1 MTGSRDPSSTD
12 PAQAG
17 YDPRVD
23 AWPKVADETL
33 EWRPT
38 LTTGSLAE
46 LVAGSYAAAVPPMIA
61 SLRPMLGADITEMS
75 REASFEIARFDS
87 ELGREIG
94 PFASILLRSESA
106 SSSQI
111 EHLTASAKNVLMAE
125 AGDVSR
131 RNATEIASNTAAMNA
146 AVSMAGNITDTTILA
161 MHRALLQQ
169 QHPEWAG
176 RWRDQP
182 VWIGGRASSP
192 HGASFVPPGHERI
205 PALIDDLTTF
215 ARRTDID
222 PLVKAL
228 LAHAQFETIHPFPDG
243 NGRTGRA
250 LIHSMLRHDKL
261 TRSVTV
267 PVSAGLLSDTDRY
280 FQSLTDYRDGNPSSI
295 VELGAHATMRAVNNG
310 RQLAHEMDATR
321 ADWAGRLQGVRRDAT
336 AWRLV
341 ETLVEHPVTD
351 ATRIAEQLGI
361 SAVAARTAI
370 SQLVDVGIL
379 RQANAGLRFR
389 KWIATDVADA
399 LDRFAE
405 RAGRRDATRPQGR

>member
-1 MTGSRDPSSTD
+1 MQRSSDPGPSDQQLTASSPGVGT
-12 PAQAG
+12 
-17 YDPRVD
+17 
-23 AWPKVADETL
+23 WPKVEYETL
-33 EWRPT
+33 EWQPS
-38 LTTGSLAE
+38 LTTGRLAE

-61 SLRPMLGADITEMS
+61 SLTPQLGNDIVEMG

-87 ELGREIG
+87 ELGAEIG

-146 AVSMAGNITDTTILA
+146 AVSMATDITDASILA
-161 MHRALLQQ
+161 MHHALLHQQ
-169 QHPEWAG
+169 QPEWAG

-182 VWIGGRASSP
+182 VWIGGRATSP
-192 HGASFVPPGHERI
+192 HGASFVPPEHSRI
-205 PALIDDLTTF
+205 PALISDLTTF
-215 ARRTDID
+215 ARRTDIE

-250 LIHSMLRHDKL
+250 LIHSMLRHDNL

-267 PVSAGLLSDTDRY
+267 PVSAGLLSETDRY
-280 FQSLTDYRDGNPSSI
+280 FQSLTDYREGDPSSI
-295 VELGAHATMRAVNNG
+295 VELGAYATLRAVTNG
-310 RQLAHEMDATR
+310 RQLAQEMAAAR
-321 ADWAGRLQGVRRDAT
+321 ADWAARLHGVRRDAT
-336 AWRLV
+336 AWKLV
-341 ETLVEHPVTD
+341 ETLIEHPVTD
-351 ATRIAEQLGI
+351 ANTIAEHFGV
-361 SAVAARTAI
+361 STVAARTAI
-370 SQLVDVGIL
+370 TQLVDVGIL

-405 RAGRRDATRPQGR
+405 RAGRRTSTRP

>member
-1 MTGSRDPSSTD
+1 MNGNSAPGPLDRQPTASRPGVSGW
-12 PAQAG
+12 PA
-17 YDPRVD
+17 
-23 AWPKVADETL
+23 VAYETL
-33 EWRPT
+33 DWQPS
-38 LTTGSLAE
+38 LATGRLAE

-61 SLRPMLGADITEMS
+61 TVTPQLASDIVELS
-75 REASFEIARFDS
+75 RKASFEIARFDS
-87 ELGREIG
+87 ELGAEIG

-146 AVSMAGNITDTTILA
+146 AVSMATDITDATILA
-161 MHRALLQQ
+161 MHHALLHH

-182 VWIGGRASSP
+182 VWIGGRATSP
-192 HGASFVPPGHERI
+192 HGASFVPPEHSRV
-205 PALIDDLTTF
+205 PALISDLTTF

-250 LIHSMLRHDKL
+250 LIHSMLRHDNL

-267 PVSAGLLSDTDRY
+267 PVSAGLLSETDRY
-280 FQSLTDYRDGNPSSI
+280 FQSLTDYREGDPSSI
-295 VELGAHATMRAVNNG
+295 VELGVHATLRAVTNG
-310 RQLAHEMDATR
+310 RQLAQEMDAARAEWATR
-321 ADWAGRLQGVRRDAT
+321 LHGVRRDAT
-336 AWRLV
+336 AWRLLD
-341 ETLVEHPVTD
+341 TLIEHPVTD
-351 ATRIAEQLGI
+351 AHTIAEFLGI
-361 SAVAARTAI
+361 STVAARTAI
-370 SQLVDVGIL
+370 AQLVDRGIV

-389 KWIATDVADA
+389 KWIAPDVAAA

-405 RAGRRDATRPQGR
+405 RAGRRTSTLP

>member
-1 MTGSRDPSSTD
+1 MNGNSAPGPPDQQPTASLPGV
-12 PAQAG
+12 G
-17 YDPRVD
+17 G
-23 AWPKVADETL
+23 WPPVAYETL
-33 EWRPT
+33 EWRPS
-38 LTTGSLAE
+38 LTTGRLAE

-61 SLRPMLGADITEMS
+61 TLTLQLGSDIVEMS

-87 ELGREIG
+87 ELGAEIG

-146 AVSMAGNITDTTILA
+146 AVSMATDITDAAILA
-161 MHRALLQQ
+161 MHHALLHQQ
-169 QHPEWAG
+169 RPEWAG

-182 VWIGGRASSP
+182 VWIGGRATSP
-192 HGASFVPPGHERI
+192 HGASFVPPEYSRI
-205 PALIDDLTTF
+205 PALISDLTTF
-215 ARRTDID
+215 ARRSDID

-250 LIHSMLRHDKL
+250 LIHSMLRHDNL
-261 TRSVTV
+261 TRTVTV
-267 PVSAGLLSDTDRY
+267 PVSAGLLSETDRY
-280 FQSLTDYRDGNPSSI
+280 FQSLTDYREGDPSSI
-295 VELGAHATMRAVNNG
+295 VELGAYATLRAVTNG
-310 RQLAHEMDATR
+310 RQLAQEMNAART
-321 ADWAGRLQGVRRDAT
+321 DWAARLQGVRRDAT
-336 AWRLV
+336 AWRLLD
-341 ETLVEHPVTD
+341 TLIEHPVTD
-351 ATRIAEQLGI
+351 ANTIAAHLSI
-361 SAVAARTAI
+361 STVAARTAI
-370 SQLVDVGIL
+370 AQLVDLGIM

-405 RAGRRDATRPQGR
+405 RAGRRTSTRP

>member
-1 MTGSRDPSSTD
+1 MSSSSDPELPNQQLAASL
-12 PAQAG
+12 
-17 YDPRVD
+17 PRVGG
-23 AWPKVADETL
+23 WPNVAYETL
-33 EWRPT
+33 DWQPS
-38 LTTGSLAE
+38 LTIGRLSE

-61 SLRPMLGADITEMS
+61 TLTPQLGSDIVEMS

-87 ELGREIG
+87 ELGAEIG

-146 AVSMAGNITDTTILA
+146 AVLMATDITDASILA
-161 MHRALLQQ
+161 MHHALLHQ
-169 QHPEWAG
+169 QHPECAG

-182 VWIGGRASSP
+182 VWIGGRATSP
-192 HGASFVPPGHERI
+192 HGASFVPPDHTRI
-205 PALIDDLTTF
+205 PALITDLTTF

-222 PLVKAL
+222 PLIKAL

-250 LIHSMLRHDKL
+250 LIHSMLRHDNL
-261 TRSVTV
+261 TRTVTV
-267 PVSAGLLSDTDRY
+267 PVSAGLLSETDRY
-280 FQSLTDYRDGNPSSI
+280 FQSLTDYREGDPSSI
-295 VELGAHATMRAVNNG
+295 VELGAYATLRAVTNG
-310 RQLAHEMDATR
+310 RQLAQEVDAAR
-321 ADWAGRLQGVRRDAT
+321 ADWVTRLHGVRRDAT

-341 ETLVEHPVTD
+341 DTLIDHPVTD
-351 ATRIAEQLGI
+351 ANTIAGHLGI
-361 SAVAARTAI
+361 STVAARNAI
-370 SQLVDVGIL
+370 AQLVEMGIL

-405 RAGRRDATRPQGR
+405 RAGRRTSSRP

>member
-1 MTGSRDPSSTD
+1 MSGSSDPGPPDHQPTA
-12 PAQAG
+12 PPPG
-17 YDPRVD
+17 VG
-23 AWPKVADETL
+23 AWPKVAFETL
-33 EWRPT
+33 EWQPS
-38 LTTGSLAE
+38 LTTGRLAE
-46 LVAGSYAAAVPPMIA
+46 LVAGSYAAAVPPIIA
-61 SLRPMLGADITEMS
+61 TLTPQLGNDIVEMS

-87 ELGREIG
+87 ELGAEIG
-94 PFASILLRSESA
+94 PLASILLRSEAA

-146 AVSMAGNITDTTILA
+146 AVSMATDITDATILA
-161 MHRALLQQ
+161 MHHALLHQ

-192 HGASFVPPGHERI
+192 HGASFVPPEHSRI
-205 PALIDDLTTF
+205 PALISDLTTF

-228 LAHAQFETIHPFPDG
+228 LAHAQFEAIHPFPDG

-250 LIHSMLRHDKL
+250 LIHSMLRHDNL
-261 TRSVTV
+261 TRTVTV
-267 PVSAGLLSDTDRY
+267 PVSAGLLSETERY
-280 FQSLTDYRDGNPSSI
+280 FQSLTDYRDGDPSSI
-295 VELGAHATMRAVNNG
+295 VELGAYATLRAVTNG
-310 RQLAHEMDATR
+310 RQLAQEMDAAR
-321 ADWAGRLQGVRRDAT
+321 ADWATRLQGVRRDAT

-341 ETLVEHPVTD
+341 ETLIEHPVTD
-351 ATRIAEQLGI
+351 ANTIAQHLGI
-361 SAVAARTAI
+361 STVAARTAI
-370 SQLVDVGIL
+370 AQLVEMGIL

-405 RAGRRDATRPQGR
+405 RAGRRTSTQP

>member
-1 MTGSRDPSSTD
+1 V
-12 PAQAG
+12 G
-17 YDPRVD
+17 Y
-23 AWPKVADETL
+23 ETL
-33 EWRPT
+33 EWRPS
-38 LTTGSLAE
+38 LTTGRLAE
-46 LVAGSYAAAVPPMIA
+46 LVAGSYVAAVPPNIA
-61 SLRPMLGADITEMS
+61 TLTLQLGSDLVAMC

-87 ELGREIG
+87 ELGAELG
-94 PFASILLRSESA
+94 PFAAILLRSESA

-125 AGDVSR
+125 AGDDSR
-131 RNATEIASNTAAMNA
+131 RNATEIASNTAAMSA
-146 AVSMAGNITDTTILA
+146 AVSMASDISDASILA
-161 MHRALLQQ
+161 MHHALMHQ
-169 QHPEWAG
+169 QHPQWAG

-182 VWIGGRASSP
+182 VWIGGRATSP
-192 HGASFVPPGHERI
+192 HGASFVPPEHSRI

-222 PLVKAL
+222 PLAKAL
-228 LAHAQFETIHPFPDG
+228 VAHAQFETIHPFPDG

-250 LIHSMLRHDKL
+250 LIHSMLRHDHL

-267 PVSAGLLSDTDRY
+267 PVSAGLLSETDRY
-280 FQSLTDYRDGNPSSI
+280 FQSLTDYREGDPSSI
-295 VELGAHATMRAVNNG
+295 VELGAVATLRAVANG
-310 RQLAHEMDATR
+310 RQLAQEMAAAR
-321 ADWAGRLQGVRRDAT
+321 ADWATRLQGVRRDAT

-351 ATRIAEQLGI
+351 ANTVAVRLGI
-361 SAVAARTAI
+361 STVAARTAI
-370 SQLVDVGIL
+370 TQLIDVGIL

-405 RAGRRDATRPQGR
+405 RAGRRTSTRP

>member
-1 MTGSRDPSSTD
+1 MTGSS
-12 PAQAG
+12 
-17 YDPRVD
+17 DPRPPDQQPTASLPGVGG
-23 AWPKVADETL
+23 WPKVQYETL
-33 EWRPT
+33 EWQPW
-38 LTTGSLAE
+38 LTTGRLAE
-46 LVAGSYAAAVPPMIA
+46 LVVGSYAAAVPPMIA
-61 SLRPMLGADITEMS
+61 ALTPRLGSDIVEIS

-87 ELGREIG
+87 ELGTEIG

-146 AVSMAGNITDTTILA
+146 AVSMATDITDATILA
-161 MHRALLQQ
+161 MHHALLHQ

-182 VWIGGRASSP
+182 VWIGGRATSP
-192 HGASFVPPGHERI
+192 HGASFVPPEHSRI
-205 PALIDDLTTF
+205 PALISDLTTF

-250 LIHSMLRHDKL
+250 LIHSMLRHDNL
-261 TRSVTV
+261 TRTVTV
-267 PVSAGLLSDTDRY
+267 PVSAGLLSETDRY
-280 FQSLTDYRDGNPSSI
+280 FQSLTDYREGDPSSI
-295 VELGAHATMRAVNNG
+295 VELGAYATLRAVANG
-310 RQLAHEMDATR
+310 RQLAQEMDAAR
-321 ADWAGRLQGVRRDAT
+321 ADWGARLQGVRRDAT

-341 ETLVEHPVTD
+341 ETLIEHPVTD
-351 ATRIAEQLGI
+351 ANTIAQHLGI
-361 SAVAARTAI
+361 STVAARTAI
-370 SQLVDVGIL
+370 AQLVDMGIL

-405 RAGRRDATRPQGR
+405 RAGRRTSTRP

>member
-1 MTGSRDPSSTD
+1 MSSSSDPGPPDQQPTASL
-12 PAQAG
+12 PG
-17 YDPRVD
+17 VGG
-23 AWPKVADETL
+23 WPKVAYETL
-33 EWRPT
+33 EWQPS
-38 LTTGSLAE
+38 LTTGRLAE
-46 LVAGSYAAAVPPMIA
+46 LVAGSYAAAVPPIIA
-61 SLRPMLGADITEMS
+61 TLIPQLGSDIVEMS

-87 ELGREIG
+87 ELGAEIG

-146 AVSMAGNITDTTILA
+146 AVSMATDITDATILA
-161 MHRALLQQ
+161 MHHALLHQQ
-169 QHPEWAG
+169 RPEWAG

-182 VWIGGRASSP
+182 VWIGGRATSP
-192 HGASFVPPGHERI
+192 HGAGFVPPEHSRI
-205 PALIDDLTTF
+205 PALISDLTAF

-250 LIHSMLRHDKL
+250 LIHSMLRHDNL
-261 TRSVTV
+261 TRTVTV
-267 PVSAGLLSDTDRY
+267 PVSAGLLSETDRY
-280 FQSLTDYRDGNPSSI
+280 FQSLTDYREGDPNSI
-295 VELGAHATMRAVNNG
+295 VELGAHATLRAVTNG
-310 RQLAHEMDATR
+310 RQLAQEMDATR
-321 ADWAGRLQGVRRDAT
+321 ADWATRLRGVRRDAT

-341 ETLVEHPVTD
+341 ETLIEHPVTD
-351 ATRIAEQLGI
+351 ANTIAEHLGI
-361 SAVAARTAI
+361 STVAARTAI
-370 SQLVDVGIL
+370 AQLVDVGIL

-405 RAGRRDATRPQGR
+405 RAGRRTSTQP